1 MTTGRLIP
9 GTTQNIRAHI
19 VVYEAIENRM
29 QAFIEKKEEENNE
42 TKTKSRII
50 LMKQQ
55 YQLRCCD

>member
-42 TKTKSRII
+42 TKTKS
-50 LMKQQ
+50 
-55 YQLRCCD
+55 